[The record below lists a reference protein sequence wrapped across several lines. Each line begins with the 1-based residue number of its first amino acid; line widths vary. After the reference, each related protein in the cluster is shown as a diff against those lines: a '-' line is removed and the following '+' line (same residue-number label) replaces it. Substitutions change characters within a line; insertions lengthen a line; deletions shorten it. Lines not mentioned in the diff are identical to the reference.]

1 MKMTTQNLTAVCPSS
16 LEFDMASLRPLLPLN
31 QTAYGRIPSD
41 DKYQPSDL
49 LGAGAYG
56 RVFKGTSPDGQV
68 VALKE
73 ILIPADDQG
82 IPLSTLRELAVLKK
96 VQAAKSPY
104 LVQMLDISLRRS
116 GPDLSVY
123 IVFEFID
130 FDLAQFL
137 SNVPQETGLPIT
149 TIREMSAQLL
159 KGIDFLHSHRII
171 HRDIK
176 PANILIDKDGKHLKI
191 TDFGLSRVL
200 GWESPLT
207 PVVVTLW
214 YRSPEI
220 LLLSEYLS
228 PCDVWAAGCII
239 VELFNLAPIF
249 SGKTDTVVL
258 QKIFNTLGFPPES
271 EWPKNSFLKWINF
284 KKVGEHSILRSKVKT
299 NDSAALELIEKLL
312 TFNSNK
318 RITACGALKL
328 PFFTI
333 GSNTALADFRT
344 STSAETQSSSSSV
357 TAAVITHSAQSR
369 SSLRIASKNAMARP
383 FIPSRHSLMPALCRP
398 SSGPRGGRSQN
409 GVSPVGPMTRQR
421 AAALV
426 GDASPIPSASTRNG
440 GRRHTQPTR
449 SRTSLV
455 PAPTVSKLSNESTIS
470 ATNTAVLTTGTPANA
485 SNPTFRGR
493 QKRTARRRTVMGA
506 KLKTVC
512 EMLVTAGDESTKV
525 VAQSLTTIVNMS
537 DGEKVK
543 ASDLRNLP
551 SLDDSQPCLYV
562 PSPPPLKNLASSS
575 TKRSEPSIPRKHM
588 TFCSPPKMLRT
599 ATESVPV
606 AVEAPSEPSTSLQ
619 LEASV
624 VSDDGESQ
632 VGSQP
637 LSGRWSCWRETARS
651 IPDSADPQEDTTL
664 DEVDLD
670 DEGESGRT
678 VKVLEETTQCN
689 EGVSQEL
696 LSSINSLSSLSE
708 VDSGV
713 AQLEDTKVINRTST
727 SDN

>member
-1 MKMTTQNLTAVCPSS
+1 
-16 LEFDMASLRPLLPLN
+16 
-31 QTAYGRIPSD
+31 
-41 DKYQPSDL
+41 
-49 LGAGAYG
+49 
-56 RVFKGTSPDGQV
+56 
-68 VALKE
+68 
-73 ILIPADDQG
+73 
-82 IPLSTLRELAVLKK
+82 
-96 VQAAKSPY
+96 
-104 LVQMLDISLRRS
+104 MLDISLRRN

-123 IVFEFID
+123 IVFEFVD

-137 SNVPQETGLPIT
+137 SNIPRETGLPVA

-228 PCDVWAAGCII
+228 SCDVWAAGCII
-239 VELFNLAPIF
+239 VELFNLAPLF
-249 SGKTDTVVL
+249 NGKTDTVVL

-271 EWPKNSFLKWINF
+271 EWPKNSFLKWVNF

-312 TFNSNK
+312 TFNSINSHAASSDL
-318 RITACGALKL
+318 RA
-328 PFFTI
+328 
-333 GSNTALADFRT
+333 
-344 STSAETQSSSSSV
+344 STSAETQSSSGLV
-357 TAAVITHSAQSR
+357 KAAAVTHSIQSR

-383 FIPSRHSLMPALCRP
+383 FMPSRHSLVPALSRP
-398 SSGPRGGRSQN
+398 SGSRGGKSHN
-409 GVSPVGPMTRQR
+409 GISPIGPMTRQR

-426 GDASPIPSASTRNG
+426 GDVRQTSSTSVRNG
-440 GRRHTQPTR
+440 GRRYTQPTR

-455 PAPTVSKLSNESTIS
+455 SAPTIPEVPSESTIPL
-470 ATNTAVLTTGTPANA
+470 TNTAIPTTKTSVDA
-485 SNPTFRGR
+485 SNPSFRGR
-493 QKRTARRRTVMGA
+493 QKRTARRRTVMGVEKA

-512 EMLVTAGDESTKV
+512 EVSATAADESNEAPV
-525 VAQSLTTIVNMS
+525 QSIITIVNIS
-537 DGEKVK
+537 DGDK
-543 ASDLRNLP
+543 AGTSNSKNL
-551 SLDDSQPCLYV
+551 SIGHSQPCLYV
-562 PSPPPLKNLASSS
+562 LSPPLLKNSTSSS
-575 TKRSEPSIPRKHM
+575 IKRPDPSNPRGHT
-588 TFCSPPKMLRT
+588 TFCSPPKILKT
-599 ATESVPV
+599 TTESV
-606 AVEAPSEPSTSLQ
+606 AGAMRTPSDPSTSLQ
-619 LEASV
+619 SEVSV
-624 VSDDGESQ
+624 TSEDCESQ

-651 IPDSADPQEDTTL
+651 IPDSADPPEDTTL
-664 DEVDLD
+664 DEADLD
-670 DEGESGRT
+670 DEGELGRAA
-678 VKVLEETTQCN
+678 KASEEAN
-689 EGVSQEL
+689 HSNGGVSQEL

-708 VDSGV
+708 VDSGI
-713 AQLEDTKVINRTST
+713 AQPEDAQVINRTSA

>member
-1 MKMTTQNLTAVCPSS
+1 MTTQNLTAVCPSS

-493 QKRTARRRTVMGA
+493 QKRTARRRTA

-551 SLDDSQPCLYV
+551 SLDDSQPCL
-562 PSPPPLKNLASSS
+562 
-575 TKRSEPSIPRKHM
+575 
-588 TFCSPPKMLRT
+588 T

>member
-1 MKMTTQNLTAVCPSS
+1 
-16 LEFDMASLRPLLPLN
+16 MAGLRPLLPLN
-31 QTAYGRIPSD
+31 QTAYERIPSD

-56 RVFKGTSPDGQV
+56 RVFKGSASDGQI

-82 IPLSTLRELAVLKK
+82 IPLSTLRELAVLRK
-96 VQAAKSPY
+96 VQAHKSPY

-116 GPDLSVY
+116 GSDLSVY

-137 SNVPQETGLPIT
+137 SNVPRETGLPVT

-249 SGKTDTVVL
+249 NGKTDTVVL

-271 EWPKNSFLKWINF
+271 EWPKNSCLKWINF

-312 TFNSNK
+312 TFNPHK
-318 RITACGALKL
+318 RITAYGALKL
-328 PFFTI
+328 PFFTV
-333 GSNTALADFRT
+333 GSNATSPDFRT
-344 STSAETQSSSSSV
+344 LTSGGAQSSSSSV
-357 TAAVITHSAQSR
+357 KATAVTSSVQSR

-383 FIPSRHSLMPALCRP
+383 FIPSRHSLMPALSRP
-398 SSGPRGGRSQN
+398 SSGSRGGRSQN
-409 GVSPVGPMTRQR
+409 AVSPIGPMTRQR
-421 AAALV
+421 AAALA
-426 GDASPIPSASTRNG
+426 GDARPTSFASARNG
-440 GRRHTQPTR
+440 GRRYTQPTR

-455 PAPTVSKLSNESTIS
+455 SAPTIPEVPNESTIS
-470 ATNTAVLTTGTPANA
+470 TNTAVPTTRTSVDA
-485 SNPTFRGR
+485 SNPSFRGR
-493 QKRTARRRTVMGA
+493 QKRTARRRTVMGVEKA

-512 EMLVTAGDESTKV
+512 EV
-525 VAQSLTTIVNMS
+525 LTTATDEPNDVAVQSPTTVVNVS
-537 DGEKVK
+537 DGAKVE
-543 ASDLRNLP
+543 ASKSNNLP
-551 SLDDSQPCLYV
+551 SLGHSQPCLYV
-562 PSPPPLKNLASSS
+562 PSPPLLKNLTSSS
-575 TKRSEPSIPRKHM
+575 VKRPDPSNSREH
-588 TFCSPPKMLRT
+588 TALCSPPKVLKT
-599 ATESVPV
+599 TTESVAV
-606 AVEAPSEPSTSLQ
+606 AMRAPLNPSTSLQ

-624 VSDDGESQ
+624 ISDDGEGQVVSQ
-632 VGSQP
+632 T
-637 LSGRWSCWRETARS
+637 LSGHWSCWRESARS
-651 IPDSADPQEDTTL
+651 IPDSADPPEDTTL
-664 DEVDLD
+664 DEADPD
-670 DEGESGRT
+670 DEGDLGRAA
-678 VKVLEETTQCN
+678 KAFEEATHSN

-708 VDSGV
+708 ADSNL
-713 AQLEDTKVINRTST
+713 AQPEDGEVINRTSA
-727 SDN
+727 SDNGVSDSQL

>member
-1 MKMTTQNLTAVCPSS
+1 
-16 LEFDMASLRPLLPLN
+16 MAGLRPLIPLN
-31 QTAYGRIPSD
+31 QTAYERIPSD

-56 RVFKGTSPDGQV
+56 RVFKGTAPDGQV

-73 ILIPADDQG
+73 IVIPADDQG
-82 IPLSTLRELAVLKK
+82 IPLSTLRELAVLRK
-96 VQAAKSPY
+96 VQAHKSPY
-104 LVQMLDISLRRS
+104 LVQMLDISLRRN

-137 SNVPQETGLPIT
+137 SNVPRETGLPIA

-159 KGIDFLHSHRII
+159 RGIDFLHSHRII

-249 SGKTDTVVL
+249 NGKTDTVVL

-299 NDSAALELIEKLL
+299 NDSNALELIEKLL
-312 TFNSNK
+312 TFNSSR

-333 GSNTALADFRT
+333 SSNESSPDFRALI
-344 STSAETQSSSSSV
+344 SVETQTSSSSV
-357 TAAVITHSAQSR
+357 TSAILTHSVQSR

-383 FIPSRHSLMPALCRP
+383 FIPSRHSLVPALFRSA
-398 SSGPRGGRSQN
+398 SSSTSRRNQN
-409 GVSPVGPMTRQR
+409 GVSPIGPITRQR

-426 GDASPIPSASTRNG
+426 GDAHPTSSASVRSS

-449 SRTSLV
+449 SRNLPVS
-455 PAPTVSKLSNESTIS
+455 APTIS
-470 ATNTAVLTTGTPANA
+470 ASNASATSVTCTAVSTTGISVDT
-485 SNPTFRGR
+485 SNLSFRGR
-493 QKRTARRRTVMGA
+493 QKRTARRRTVMGVEKA

-512 EMLVTAGDESTKV
+512 EMLTTAADESNRI
-525 VAQSLTTIVNMS
+525 AFRPLTTTVHMS
-537 DGEKVK
+537 DGEKLK
-543 ASDLRNLP
+543 ASNSNDL
-551 SLDDSQPCLYV
+551 SLGHSQPCLFV
-562 PSPPPLKNLASSS
+562 RSPSQLKNLSSPS
-575 TKRSEPSIPRKHM
+575 TKRSDTSNPREG
-588 TFCSPPKMLRT
+588 TVFCSPPKMLKMT
-599 ATESVPV
+599 TESVAGTSPV
-606 AVEAPSEPSTSLQ
+606 PSTSLQ
-619 LEASV
+619 SEANV
-624 VSDDGESQ
+624 ISDDSGGHVS
-632 VGSQP
+632 SQP
-637 LSGRWSCWRETARS
+637 LSGRWSCWRETTRS
-651 IPDSADPQEDTTL
+651 IADSAEPPEDTTL
-664 DEVDLD
+664 DEADLD
-670 DEGESGRT
+670 DEGESSRAAKASEVAMHAT
-678 VKVLEETTQCN
+678 

-708 VDSGV
+708 VDSSV
-713 AQLEDTKVINRTST
+713 AQSEAVVVNRTPESK
-727 SDN
+727 N